1 MTTVEYDRE
10 LLAAIARRHLGALPV
25 RTSTAISAAVDE
37 LTDPL
42 NPPALLAVAE
52 SDIGQPAAV
61 LSAVRDR
68 LLTAAQDAPTA
79 ASALARARAAREL
92 GAALDALRS
101 VRT

>member
-1 MTTVEYDRE
+1 MTSVEYDRE
-10 LLAAIARRHLGALPV
+10 LLAATARRHLDALPV

-52 SDIGQPAAV
+52 SDIGEPGAV
-61 LSAVRDR
+61 ISAVRDR
-68 LLTAAQDAPTA
+68 LLAAVQDAPTA

-92 GAALDALRS
+92 GIALNGLRS
-101 VRT
+101 VRK